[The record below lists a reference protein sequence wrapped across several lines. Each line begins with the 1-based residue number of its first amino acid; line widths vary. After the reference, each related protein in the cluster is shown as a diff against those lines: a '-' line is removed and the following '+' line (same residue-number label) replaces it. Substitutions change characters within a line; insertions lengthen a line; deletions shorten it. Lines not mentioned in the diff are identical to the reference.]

1 MAALTWDQDGAR
13 VYETGVDH
21 GALYVVDSSTGKYG
35 KGVAWNGLTKVTETP
50 SGADISDVY
59 ADNTKYLS
67 LQSAETFEGTIEAYT
82 FPDEF
87 MACDGTEAA
96 EAGVYLG
103 QQARAK
109 FGIAYRTVKG
119 NDTKGNAFGEKIHV
133 LYGLTAKPSERAYS
147 TINDSP
153 EAISFSWS
161 VKSTPAA
168 VTGHKP
174 VSVIPL
180 DSTVLTAAKYKA
192 AKETLFGKSDA
203 DPKLPTPDELIT
215 AIKSAA

>member
-1 MAALTWDQDGAR
+1 MAVLTWDETGKKF
-13 VYETGVDH
+13 YETGVDRGVLFPVDLAT
-21 GALYVVDSSTGKYG
+21 GAYA
-35 KGVAWNGLTKVTETP
+35 KGVAWSGLTNVTETP
-50 SGADISDVY
+50 SGAEQTDLY
-59 ADNTKYLS
+59 ADNIKYLS
-67 LQSAETFEGTIEAYT
+67 LQAAETFEGTIEAYT

-109 FGIAYRTVKG
+109 FGIAYRTIKG
-119 NDTKGNAFGEKIHV
+119 NDTKGNAFGEKLHV
-133 LYGLTAKPSERAYS
+133 LYGLTAQPSERAYS

-174 VSVIPL
+174 VSVITL

-192 AKETLFGKSDA
+192 ARETLFGKSDA
-203 DPKLPTPDELIT
+203 DPKLPTPDELI
-215 AIKSAA
+215 AVIKSAA